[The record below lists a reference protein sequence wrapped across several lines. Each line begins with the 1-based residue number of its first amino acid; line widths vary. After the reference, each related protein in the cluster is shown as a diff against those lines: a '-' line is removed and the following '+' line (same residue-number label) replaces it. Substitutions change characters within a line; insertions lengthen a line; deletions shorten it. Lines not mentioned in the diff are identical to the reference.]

1 MIRNTTLASVIVVP
15 NPIDV
20 ILPNNYTYS
29 VFVREYPET
38 LFEFVNEPSFDN
50 ILINL
55 SSTNSTMDET
65 Q

>member
-1 MIRNTTLASVIVVP
+1 MIRNTTLASVIIVP
-15 NPIDV
+15 NPVDV

-29 VFVREYPET
+29 IFVREYPET
-38 LFEFVNEPSFDN
+38 LSQFVNEPSFDN

-55 SSTNSTMDET
+55 SSTNSTMDQT